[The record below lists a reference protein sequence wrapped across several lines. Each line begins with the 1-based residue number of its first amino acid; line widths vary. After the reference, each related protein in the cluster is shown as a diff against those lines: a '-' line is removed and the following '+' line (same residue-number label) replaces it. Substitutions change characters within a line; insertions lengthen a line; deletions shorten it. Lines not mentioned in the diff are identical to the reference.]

1 MDCKELAEAKGEA
14 AEFSRELNVSGGHV
28 FDLKRE
34 LAISKRNRLVN
45 LGIAQCEEERADKAE
60 REVVIMRRAWKLHDN
75 DTDKYSAEYLSGDY
89 IDRAHAELDGQK
101 GNYKP
106 TPDSVGTAAT
116 CGEGIIF
123 EEWEKKSNVEIDGQ
137 KGKDDAK

>member
-1 MDCKELAEAKGEA
+1 MDALEYEAMYERLVKKFTDTNAETARQHQDFDRMYNRMREEKSRAEKAEQELA
-14 AEFSRELNVSGGHV
+14 V
-28 FDLKRE
+28 
-34 LAISKRNRLVN
+34 
-45 LGIAQCEEERADKAE
+45 
-60 REVVIMRRAWKLHDN
+60 MRRAWELHDLHRRI
-75 DTDKYSAEYLSGDY
+75 YESLWY
-89 IDRAHAELDGQK
+89 IDRARAELDGQK

-106 TPDSVGTAAT
+106 TPDSVGTTAT